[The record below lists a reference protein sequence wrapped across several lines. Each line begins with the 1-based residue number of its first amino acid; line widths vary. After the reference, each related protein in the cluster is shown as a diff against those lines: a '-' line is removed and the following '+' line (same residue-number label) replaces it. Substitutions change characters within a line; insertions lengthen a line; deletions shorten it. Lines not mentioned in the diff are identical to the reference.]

1 MFSCLKKNIDRGL
14 HSGKIFTVCNQ
25 FLWAKILVTF
35 RRGNVVS
42 TLYPCMFS
50 CAKSQ
55 IFFCFEKEK
64 SALNR
69 KKNVYAL
76 KGFVYNLKAIF
87 PGIGKESAYT
97 HYSLAATKLFFSSL
111 TQRCLIVIHLC
122 AAILWIV
129 VNVLVFCASLCSVY
143 WREQFGAGLEE
154 LVCVVDFLYMFLISM
169 FYSFVFHIINHILAA
184 SSFCLCTSG
193 WFFFFFLFRMD
204 SAGIQSC
211 IYLIKLHITLLFWT
225 CRMGFHSFCLDE
237 SKDGSKSRNV
247 FHWAVTSA
255 STLKIGY
262 VI

>member
-193 WFFFFFLFRMD
+193 WFFFFFFSGWTVRESSLAFTSLNSTSHFYFEPVGWD
-204 SAGIQSC
+204 F
-211 IYLIKLHITLLFWT
+211 TLSVWMRARTVLNPE
-225 CRMGFHSFCLDE
+225 MSFTE
-237 SKDGSKSRNV
+237 Q
-247 FHWAVTSA
+247 
-255 STLKIGY
+255 
-262 VI
+262 